1 MSEPDPHP
9 ATTQSH
15 RYSAVHG
22 RPFRLLLAGSSVSLL
37 GTRISTIAFP
47 MLVLW
52 ITHSPVAA
60 GWTAFAATAPS
71 VLVYV
76 PAGALVDV
84 WPPRRV
90 MLISEFGRGLAL
102 LTVVIALLLGKAFL
116 PLLIGAA
123 VIEEILEVFST
134 LAERRY
140 VGSLVQHDQ
149 ASSAL
154 VRMEARTHVMVLAG
168 RPLGGIL
175 FAAGPLFP
183 FIADMIS
190 FIVSVGTLIAI
201 KGEQAV
207 KFFTSFPGTTFLRRN
222 LPPSTGRTGEEVID
236 QTRPKASWDG
246 LWKDIARGI
255 EWLRS
260 DRFTCVSILLSA
272 GTTLI
277 CQALIMIFLAYA
289 SDRHLPSFMIGI
301 ALAASGF
308 GGTAGSA
315 LAARLPAPTR
325 YNWTL
330 TRIIAWAISIGVLVA
345 PYELQFMPSGDFLF
359 LRFAIVMSL
368 LGFTGALGNVE
379 LGTYLIQNAPVEMLA
394 RVTSI
399 GRLMSFGACAVG
411 PVLGGLIIQRYK
423 ILGAVLVLSAAIMII
438 SVLSLLLPSAQ
449 TNKSRI
455 SKFAALALKTAKSAM
470 TGVGP
475 GFKISSLPGPTLM
488 AQVGDG
494 LSESAKQSVTCSSGA
509 LAASVWDPARQAD
522 ATTAPDTGDE
532 LVAANH
538 APSQRDITGLSA
550 AGENAETPRTARRPK
565 RFRKGR
571 CAAGAVRPVGDDDSA
586 LKTRHS
592 HAIGAAP
599 AGDFASSQ
607 RLGQETPGSSADDHQ
622 HADWPAEGH
631 TADYTAAAAPVSDLE
646 PAGSRAA
653 PAMQPA

>member
-1 MSEPDPHP
+1 
-9 ATTQSH
+9 
-15 RYSAVHG
+15 
-22 RPFRLLLAGSSVSLL
+22 VSLL

-123 VIEEILEVFST
+123 VVEEILEVFST

-140 VGSLVQHDQ
+140 VGSLVHQDQ

-183 FIADMIS
+183 FIADMVS
-190 FIVSVGTLIAI
+190 FIVSVVALIAI

-207 KFFTSFPGTTFLRRN
+207 KLFTSFPGTIFFRRHPA
-222 LPPSTGRTGEEVID
+222 PPTGRTGEKLIN
-236 QTRPKASWDG
+236 QARPKASWDG
-246 LWKDIARGI
+246 LWKDIARGA
-255 EWLRS
+255 EWLRG
-260 DRFTCVSILLSA
+260 DLFTCVSILLSA

-308 GGTAGSA
+308 GGAAGSA
-315 LAARLPAPTR
+315 LASRLPAPTR
-325 YNWTL
+325 YKWTL
-330 TRIIAWAISIGVLVA
+330 TRIIAWAVSIGVLVA
-345 PYELQFMPSGDFLF
+345 PYELQLMPSGDFLF
-359 LRFAIVMSL
+359 IRFAVVMSL

-394 RVTSI
+394 RITSI
-399 GRLMSFGACAVG
+399 GRLISFGACAIG

-423 ILGAVLVLSAAIMII
+423 ILGAVLVLSAAILAI
-438 SVLSLLLPSAQ
+438 SALSLLLPSAQ

-455 SKFAALALKTAKSAM
+455 SKFAALTLEIMKSAM
-470 TGVGP
+470 TGARLGL
-475 GFKISSLPGPTLM
+475 KTSLSPRFILM
-488 AQVGDG
+488 TQVGG
-494 LSESAKQSVTCSSGA
+494 SLSESGNQSVTCSNGA
-509 LAASVWDPARQAD
+509 LAAA
-522 ATTAPDTGDE
+522 E
-532 LVAANH
+532 LVTANR
-538 APSQRDITGLSA
+538 APRQWDITGLSA
-550 AGENAETPRTARRPK
+550 DSENAAATAHHPRRRRRYRASSQIDSDLAKPT
-565 RFRKGR
+565 GI
-571 CAAGAVRPVGDDDSA
+571 DDGSGSA
-586 LKTRHS
+586 LVKIGQ
-592 HAIGAAP
+592 AIGAA
-599 AGDFASSQ
+599 AVGDFVSSH
-607 RLGQETPGSSADDHQ
+607 RPGQETPGSSADDHQ
-622 HADWPAEGH
+622 HASWLAEGH
-631 TADYTAAAAPVSDLE
+631 TADCMAAAAPVSGLE

-653 PAMQPA
+653 PEMQLA